1 MMEKDTTRIKLFFA
15 FIIFFILLTLT
26 SILVKDFFFGDAA
39 QKVALQNAE
48 KKTKERESVFI
59 DLIDRSRSILIAIR
73 SSDFFADYLNNK
85 QDVKEMERIFLLLA
99 KSHANFMHLRFID
112 SSGKEVIRVDREK
125 EGNEPMLVPQ
135 HRLQDKSHRDYFH
148 TAQSGSFEQ
157 VIFSALDL
165 NIENKKVEV
174 PYRPTLRA
182 MYPVQQNGRFTGVL
196 VINYLMDNFIKKL
209 THAPL
214 YDMILCNEKGYTIF
228 HYDKTR
234 SWGNS
239 LDKKYHIAQ
248 DFPKDAEQILNNSIY
263 HTTHFVSRR
272 LDVPLSGGLY
282 MILQL
287 KTSYLAEQKQRSTY
301 ELLVTTS
308 VIFIFSILLAFIIV
322 KFFTGIIVDNRKLYR
337 TNEDLKDK
345 TAALEASNKK
355 LLETETSLV
364 EINKELEQF
373 TYIVSHDLQAP
384 LRHISSFIKILN
396 KDLPEDRNSE
406 AVQKSMTFINRGV
419 ARMQA
424 LIKDLLHFSRI
435 TKEKGRFESIDLNQI
450 VRGILDEVN
459 DEIRAAEIDVTF
471 DKLPVITGDKIKLTQ
486 VFQNLVGNAVKY
498 RSIDEKPLIKIGC
511 ISSELDYQ
519 FFVEDNGIGIPE
531 GQEDRIFEVFQRLH
545 ADTQYQGTGIG
556 LSVCKKCIEFHKGK
570 IWVEQNKPKGSIFS
584 FTIPRIGR
592 RFLSSKV

>member
-15 FIIFFILLTLT
+15 FIVFFLLLTLT

-39 QKVALQNAE
+39 QKVALQNAA
-48 KKTKERESVFI
+48 KKIKERESVFI
-59 DLIDRSRSILIAIR
+59 DLVRHSRSILLAIR
-73 SSDFFADYLNNK
+73 NAEAFEHFLDDK
-85 QDVKEMERIFLLLA
+85 QGIKEMERTFVLLF
-99 KSHANFMHLRFID
+99 KSHANFMQLRFID
-112 SSGKEVIRVDREK
+112 NSGNEVIRVDREK
-125 EGNEPMLVPQ
+125 ESDDARLIPRP
-135 HRLQDKSHRDYFH
+135 RLQDKSHRDYFH
-148 TAQSGSFEQ
+148 TARSGPFEQ

-165 NIENKKVEV
+165 NIENEKVEV

-182 MYPVQQNGRFTGVL
+182 MYPVQQNGRFAGVL

-214 YDMILCNEKGYTIF
+214 YDMILCNEKGYTIL

-239 LDKKYHIAQ
+239 LDKKYHISQ
-248 DFPKDAEQILNNSIY
+248 DFPEEAKQILNSSIY

-282 MILQL
+282 IILQL
-287 KTSYLAEQKQRSTY
+287 KTSYLEEQKRRSTY
-301 ELLVTTS
+301 ELLVSTS
-308 VIFIFSILLAFIIV
+308 VIFIFSIIFAFIIV

-337 TNEDLKDK
+337 INKALKDK

-384 LRHISSFIKILN
+384 LRHISSFVKILN

-419 ARMQA
+419 ARMQT

-435 TKEKGRFESIDLNQI
+435 TKEKICFESIDPNQI
-450 VRGILDEVN
+450 VRGILDEMN
-459 DEIRAAEIDVTF
+459 NEIHAAEIDVTL
-471 DKLPVITGDKIKLTQ
+471 DTLPVITGDKTKLTQ
-486 VFQNLVGNAVKY
+486 VFQNLIGNAVKY
-498 RSIDEKPLIKIGC
+498 RSIDGKPFIKIGC
-511 ISSELDYQ
+511 LLDDMHYQ

-531 GQEDRIFEVFQRLH
+531 GQENKIFEVFQRLH
-545 ADTQYQGTGIG
+545 ADTKYQGTGIG
-556 LSVCKKCIEFHKGK
+556 LSICKKCIEFHKGK
-570 IWVEQNKPKGSIFS
+570 IWLEQNKPKGSIFLFS
-584 FTIPRIGR
+584 IPKN
-592 RFLSSKV
+592 LT

>member
-592 RFLSSKV
+592 RSLSSKV

>member
-15 FIIFFILLTLT
+15 FIVFFVLLTLT
-26 SILVKDFFFGDAA
+26 SIFVNDFFFGDAA
-39 QKVALQNAE
+39 QKVVLQNAA
-48 KKTKERESVFI
+48 KKIKERESVFI
-59 DLIDRSRSILIAIR
+59 DLIGHSRAILTAIR
-73 SSDFFADYLNNK
+73 TSDFFAEFLNNK
-85 QDVKEMERIFLLLA
+85 PDIKAMERSFLLLA
-99 KSHANFMHLRFID
+99 KSHANFMQLRFID
-112 SSGKEVIRVDREK
+112 TSGKEVIRVDRNK
-125 EGNEPMLVPQ
+125 EGGDAMLVPP

-148 TAQSGSFEQ
+148 TTRSGPFER

-165 NIENKKVEV
+165 NIENKKVQL
-174 PYRPTLRA
+174 PYRPTFRA
-182 MYPVQQNGRFTGVL
+182 MCPVQQHGVFAGVL
-196 VINYLMDNFIKKL
+196 VINYLMENFIKKL

-214 YDMILCNEKGYTIF
+214 YDMILCNEKGYTIL

-248 DFPKDAEQILNNSIY
+248 DFPGEAEQILNSAIY
-263 HTTHFVSRR
+263 HTARFVSRR
-272 LDVPLSGGLY
+272 LDVPVSGGLY

-337 TNEDLKDK
+337 INEDLKDK

-355 LLETETSLV
+355 LLETEASLV

-406 AVQKSMTFINRGV
+406 AVQKSMRFINRGV
-419 ARMQA
+419 ARMQT

-435 TKEKGRFESIDLNQI
+435 TKEKNRFESIDLNQI
-450 VRGILDEVN
+450 VRDILDEVS
-459 DEIRAAEIDVTF
+459 DEIHTAEIDVTF
-471 DKLPVITGDKIKLTQ
+471 DSLPVITGDKIKLTQ
-486 VFQNLVGNAVKY
+486 VFQNLIGNAVKY
-498 RSIDEKPLIKIGC
+498 RSSDETPFIKIGC

-531 GQEDRIFEVFQRLH
+531 GQEDKIFEVFQRLH
-545 ADTQYQGTGIG
+545 TDTQYQGTGIG
-556 LSVCKKCIEFHKGK
+556 LSVCKKCVEFHKGT
-570 IWVEQNKPKGSIFS
+570 IWVEQNRPKGAIFL
-584 FTIPRIGR
+584 FTIPRN
-592 RFLSSKV
+592 LT